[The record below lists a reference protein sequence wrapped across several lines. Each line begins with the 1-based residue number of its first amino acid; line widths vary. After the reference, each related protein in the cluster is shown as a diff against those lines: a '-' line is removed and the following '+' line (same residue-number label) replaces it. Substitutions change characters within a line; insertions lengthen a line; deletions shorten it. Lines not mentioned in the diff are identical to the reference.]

1 MVRII
6 KGLQHIA
13 QIPQGN
19 YPFWI
24 IYSSYLRVGQTRVEI
39 MHLNNGIGN
48 STTILTGA
56 NVIDLV
62 PSKYSLY
69 GPNSV
74 QKNAETLTILLP
86 RHWVI

>member
-1 MVRII
+1 M
-6 KGLQHIA
+6 
-13 QIPQGN
+13 
-19 YPFWI
+19 
-24 IYSSYLRVGQTRVEI
+24 RVEI

-56 NVIDLV
+56 NVIDIV
-62 PSKYSLY
+62 RSKYFLY

-86 RHWVI
+86 RH